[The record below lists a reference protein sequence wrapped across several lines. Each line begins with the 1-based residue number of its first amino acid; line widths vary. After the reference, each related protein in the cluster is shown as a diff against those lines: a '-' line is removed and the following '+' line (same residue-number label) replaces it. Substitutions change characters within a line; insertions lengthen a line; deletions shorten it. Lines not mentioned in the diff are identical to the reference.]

1 MSLYEMM
8 EKILGAEDGAKVEI
22 PEENF
27 NLLMLKILKAKA
39 RKENRQLNLV
49 TAGNKGRTLVRQIG
63 EKEEDLPQGE
73 KAALPIK
80 VKKKFTLPKLGKIGR
95 FALFAL
101 AGLITLGGIAYWFL
115 YYFPRAEIN
124 LSLRPIPLIKEIA
137 VVADTEAEEV
147 DGDKGVIPGKTRS
160 VEESGEKSTAATG
173 TATVGEKATGTITFT
188 STVNQSCGQG
198 TKVKENDSG
207 LIFLT
212 DAALTFSSAPEDKD
226 VAVTAEKI
234 GPTYN
239 LASGKTFTVVS
250 GCSIGGLSIVG
261 VNSAAFTGGTSQQVK
276 IVSSTD
282 RSKLLTELKKE
293 LTDKAKE
300 ELTATG
306 DEVIIASALKVEVTK
321 QDYSHAVGEQ
331 ADSVSL
337 SLTVKVTTISY
348 LGADIQNLISQ
359 VIGELVPE
367 GFTLFAGETEIEP
380 LDPTLTAARLRFTAK
395 ITAQVVPE
403 VDVEKIKAEL
413 ATRSIP
419 SAEEYLSG
427 VGEITGYEISLFP
440 NLPASLQRIPRNVNR
455 IKINLVTELPE
466 GGEEETNET
475 TP

>member
-137 VVADTEAEEV
+137 VGAGTEAEEV
-147 DGDKGVIPGKTRS
+147 DGHKGVIPGKTRS

-250 GCSIGGLSIVG
+250 GCSIGGLSIAG

>member
-1 MSLYEMM
+1 M
-8 EKILGAEDGAKVEI
+8 
-22 PEENF
+22 
-27 NLLMLKILKAKA
+27 
-39 RKENRQLNLV
+39 
-49 TAGNKGRTLVRQIG
+49 
-63 EKEEDLPQGE
+63 PQGE

-250 GCSIGGLSIVG
+250 GCSIGGLSIAG